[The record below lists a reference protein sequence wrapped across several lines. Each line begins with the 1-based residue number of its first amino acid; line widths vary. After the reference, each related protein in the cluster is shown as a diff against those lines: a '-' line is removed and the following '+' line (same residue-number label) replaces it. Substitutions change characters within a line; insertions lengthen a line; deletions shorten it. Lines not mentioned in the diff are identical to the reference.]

1 MTQHTT
7 QHLAGRWALRA
18 PLVIFLLG
26 LLFGGTGF
34 STAKASVPPTIP
46 PTTNIPID
54 EPVEGGGVVDAPTD
68 QSTSVP
74 APTNTVPASCFI
86 PTPVQATFVGRLSVS
101 DRRTARFEVTQMR
114 GGSLDGYSVANL
126 VDVQYDE
133 DVRYLDLEQSYIV
146 AVGIDQSTGALY
158 SKIRDPEPLYGG
170 SQVIGVNSGVECPEV
185 EDAVRTLTMDAR
197 SVESGVLA
205 PLKNAKTKLGRAI
218 LLPFLW
224 VFGGLFGLATIRAFV
239 VTIYR
244 TGKRAWSGQ

>member
-1 MTQHTT
+1 MR
-7 QHLAGRWALRA
+7 LS
-18 PLVIFLLG
+18 LVVFMLG
-26 LLFGGTGF
+26 LSFAGV
-34 STAKASVPPTIP
+34 SYSIASASVPPTIP

>member
-1 MTQHTT
+1 M
-7 QHLAGRWALRA
+7 RVS
-18 PLVIFLLG
+18 LVVFMLG
-26 LLFGGTGF
+26 LSFAGV
-34 STAKASVPPTIP
+34 SYSIASASVPPTTP
-46 PTTNIPID
+46 PTTNIPTD

-68 QSTSVP
+68 QSTTVP

>member
-1 MTQHTT
+1 M
-7 QHLAGRWALRA
+7 
-18 PLVIFLLG
+18 LG
-26 LLFGGTGF
+26 LSFAGV
-34 STAKASVPPTIP
+34 SYSIASASVPPTTP
-46 PTTNIPID
+46 PTTNIPTD

-74 APTNTVPASCFI
+74 VPTNTVPASCFI

>member
-1 MTQHTT
+1 MTCRQSFRLT
-7 QHLAGRWALRA
+7 
-18 PLVIFLLG
+18 LVVFVVG
-26 LLFGGTGF
+26 LFFGGAGF
-34 STAKASVPPTIP
+34 STAHASVPPTTIP
-46 PTTNIPID
+46 VD
-54 EPVEGGGVVDAPTD
+54 EPVEGGGGVEVPTD
-68 QSTSVP
+68 QSTTIP

-86 PTPVQATFVGRLSVS
+86 PTPVQATFVGRLSAS
-101 DRRTARFEVTQMR
+101 DRRTARFEVVQMR

-133 DVRYLDLEQSYIV
+133 DVRYLNLEQSYIV
-146 AVGIDQSTGALY
+146 AVGIDQTSGALY

-170 SQVIGVNSGVECPEV
+170 SQVVGLNSGVQCPEV

-224 VFGGLFGLATIRAFV
+224 VFGGLFGLATIRGFIV
-239 VTIYR
+239 MVYR
-244 TGKRAWSGQ
+244 TGQRAWSGQ

>member
-1 MTQHTT
+1 MS
-7 QHLAGRWALRA
+7 
-18 PLVIFLLG
+18 LVVFMLG
-26 LLFGGTGF
+26 LSFAGV
-34 STAKASVPPTIP
+34 SYSIASASVPPTTP

-68 QSTSVP
+68 QSTTVP